1 MMKSKATAV
10 LVGTALALAAIGG
23 CSTSDGSGSAP
34 SSDAPVAT
42 EGTDQA
48 KVVFLYLNDWS
59 SENADGV
66 KRIDSVVEEFERQN
80 PDIDVELEGYGFAEM
95 FQQIQIRSQSGD
107 TTPDVITVD
116 SPRNSSYGLR
126 GWLEPLDGL
135 YTEEEIADWQDQP
148 LASATYDSKL
158 MSAPW
163 VNATQLLFYNKALLA
178 AAGVAYPG
186 EAERLTWEQVVEAAQ
201 KVKESNPDVSALDF
215 EQRTAIYQLQPL
227 AGSLGG
233 APLGED
239 GLSAEGIINSPEWV
253 EAMTFYQNIYND
265 WGLAPQSDAVGTT
278 DAFVDGKV
286 AMMVAGPWNIGR
298 FVGAMDPE
306 IWGVSRHPYFEA
318 GEPSNP
324 TGAWNLGLNPNSE
337 NKEAAKRFIKFMT
350 TAEGIN
356 LWWKAPGDAPA
367 SESVVAQIETDST
380 FGSWPQS
387 AFKVMAR
394 ESTVNPVLRPVTV
407 GYLEYEEIMGRA
419 FADIRNGAD
428 VKESL
433 DLAAQA
439 LEREFAKY
447 QP

>member
-1 MMKSKATAV
+1 MRKSKATAV
-10 LVGTALALAAIGG
+10 LVGTALAVSAIG
-23 CSTSDGSGSAP
+23 
-34 SSDAPVAT
+34 APVAT
-42 EGTDQA
+42 VAQDDTDQT
-48 KVVFLYLNDWS
+48 KIVYLYLNDWS

-80 PDIDVELEGYGFAEM
+80 PDIDVELEGYGFGEL

-135 YTEEEIADWQDQP
+135 FTEEEIDDWQDQP
-148 LASATYDSKL
+148 LASATYEGKL
-158 MSAPW
+158 ISAPW
-163 VNATQLLFYNKALLA
+163 VNATQLLFYNKPLLD

-186 EAERLTWEQVVEAAQ
+186 EDERWTWEQVVEAAQ
-201 KVKESNPDVSALDF
+201 KVKEANPDVSGFDW

-253 EAMTFYQNIYND
+253 EAMTFYQNVYND
-265 WGLAPQSDAVGTT
+265 WGLAPQSDAVNTS
-278 DAFVDGKV
+278 DAFEAGDV
-286 AMMVAGPWNIGR
+286 AMMLAGPWNIGR
-298 FVGAMDPE
+298 YAGTMDPE
-306 IWGVSRHPYFEA
+306 VWGVSRHPYFEA

-337 NKEAAKRFIKFMT
+337 HKEAAQRFIKFMT
-350 TAEGIN
+350 TAEGID

-367 SESVVAQIETDST
+367 SEAVVAQIETDPAFET
-380 FGSWPQS
+380 WPQS

-394 ESTVNPVLRPVTV
+394 ESTVNPVLRPVTAA
-407 GYLEYEEIMGRA
+407 YLEYEDIMNRT

-428 VKESL
+428 VKQSL

-447 QP
+447 QQ